1 MLVVAKSAKLAKLVS
16 HVVFVA
22 DIFENKRVPKHFAQC
37 PASVEMELRILF
49 AALAAVMSIA
59 SVELTSRLPPLQPD
73 LFSPLWRGNEKPA
86 TASIAVVFS
95 EG

>member
-73 LFSPLWRGNEKPA
+73 LFSPLWSGEGMKKPRL
-86 TASIAVVFS
+86 FL
-95 EG
+95 